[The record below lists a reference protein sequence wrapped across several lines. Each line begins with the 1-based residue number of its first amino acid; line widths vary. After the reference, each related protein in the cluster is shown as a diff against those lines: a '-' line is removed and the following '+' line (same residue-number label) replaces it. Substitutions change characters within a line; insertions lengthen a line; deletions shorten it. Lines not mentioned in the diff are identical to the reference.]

1 MKCNINKNSEKEVS
15 ESIKERL
22 EQVSFFLGF
31 IESNNITDYE
41 ITITKD
47 GIKFR
52 DIVAENEADFNIIRR
67 ILNKDN

>member
-1 MKCNINKNSEKEVS
+1 MNCKLNKENKKQVS

-52 DIVAENEADFNIIRR
+52 DILAENAVNNIRGI
-67 ILNKDN
+67 N